1 MQTLKGETMQLISEE
16 DQKVIK
22 KYMLSIQT
30 GNTTFE
36 LAENYINVM
45 SSKTDE
51 AYNIINAA
59 IMNYLT
65 KRLELHDC

>member
-1 MQTLKGETMQLISEE
+1 MQVLKGETMQLISEE

-22 KYMLSIQT
+22 KY
-30 GNTTFE
+30 
-36 LAENYINVM
+36 INVIN
-45 SSKTDE
+45 SKTDE
-51 AYNIINAA
+51 AYKIINAA